1 LESFEKCK
9 FELTDRN
16 HLKKATRKIPVA
28 LTIAGS
34 DSGGGAGV
42 QADLRTFT
50 SYGVYGCSAITA
62 VTAQNPCEVR
72 RVDALPT
79 GSVKAQLESVF
90 AEFDVGSIKTGMLF
104 DSGIIRTV
112 SKFLSVKR
120 KFIVVVDPVMVSTSG
135 AVLLKKEAVNAVSD
149 MLFPVA
155 TWVTPNIY
163 EAELLLG
170 RKIGN
175 EGEMMKAASDFA
187 KKWNCGCIVKGGHL
201 KIRGSIKVDA
211 VAYEGRLYRL
221 SGPEIETQAG
231 HGTGCTFSAAIAAG
245 FALGCQWETA
255 LLSAKSFVY
264 GSLVESVMPGG
275 RIHAMFPPAGKYS
288 NKASI
293 KQCGK
298 Y

>member
-1 LESFEKCK
+1 VENKL
-9 FELTDRN
+9 N
-16 HLKKATRKIPVA
+16 KKTRKIPVA

-34 DSGGGAGV
+34 DSGGGAGI
-42 QADLRTFT
+42 QADLRTFA
-50 SYGVYGCSAITA
+50 SYGVFGCSAITA

-72 RVDALPT
+72 RVDALPAC
-79 GSVKAQLESVF
+79 SVKAQLESVF
-90 AEFDVGSIKTGMLF
+90 DEFNVGSVKTGMLF
-104 DSGIIRTV
+104 DTGIIRAV
-112 SKFLSVKR
+112 SKFLSTR
-120 KFIVVVDPVMVSTSG
+120 GGINVVVDPVMVSTSG
-135 AVLLKKEAVNAVSD
+135 AILLKKDAVTAVSE

-175 EGEMMKAASDFA
+175 ENEMMRAAADFA
-187 KKWNCGCIVKGGHL
+187 EKWNCACIVKGGHL
-201 KIRGSIKVDA
+201 KIKGSIKVDA
-211 VAYEGRLYRL
+211 VAYDGRLYRL
-221 SGPEIETQAG
+221 SSPEIETQAG

-245 FALGCQWETA
+245 FALGHHWETA

-275 RIHAMFPPAGKYS
+275 RIHAMFPPVGKYS
-288 NKASI
+288 NKVNI
-293 KQCGK
+293 RQCGK

>member
-1 LESFEKCK
+1 VEGK
-9 FELTDRN
+9 
-16 HLKKATRKIPVA
+16 HLNKKTKIIQVA

-34 DSGGGAGV
+34 DSGGGAGI

-72 RVDALPT
+72 RVDALPAE
-79 GSVKAQLESVF
+79 SVKAQIETVFDEFNIRSV
-90 AEFDVGSIKTGMLF
+90 KTGMLF
-104 DSGIIRTV
+104 NSGIIRTV
-112 SKFLSVKR
+112 SKFLSVK
-120 KFIVVVDPVMVSTSG
+120 KKINVVVDPVMVSTSG
-135 AVLLKKEAVNAVSD
+135 AVLLKKDAVKTVAD

-170 RKIGN
+170 GKIRD
-175 EGEMMKAASDFA
+175 ETEMMNAAADFA
-187 KKWNCGCIVKGGHL
+187 LKWKCGCIVKGGHL
-201 KIRGSIKVDA
+201 KIKGSIKVDA
-211 VAYEGRLYRL
+211 VAYDGRLYRL
-221 SGPEIETQAG
+221 SSPEIETAAG
-231 HGTGCTFSAAIAAG
+231 HGTGCTFSAAMAAG
-245 FALGCQWETA
+245 FALGHPWETV

-264 GSLVESVMPGG
+264 GSLIESVMTGA
-275 RIHAMFPPAGKYS
+275 RIHAMFPPVKQYS
-288 NKASI
+288 NRVSI